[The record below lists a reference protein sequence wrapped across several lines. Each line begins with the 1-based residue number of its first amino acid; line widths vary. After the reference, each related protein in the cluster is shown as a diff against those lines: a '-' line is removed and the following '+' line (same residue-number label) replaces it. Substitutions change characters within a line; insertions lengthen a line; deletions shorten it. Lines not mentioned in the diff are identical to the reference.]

1 MPSRRRT
8 PEEEDRRRMKT
19 RRGRRSRARPGTGRS
34 RLRAVAAG
42 VAVAGLLLG
51 GRAAYLS
58 LDGTGA
64 YRTLAS
70 EQAGGVVQDVA
81 AGRGDI
87 VGMGGQ
93 KLATSVK
100 TADVVATPYQVR
112 DPEKATK
119 ELSRVLGGGMN
130 PKEIEGLLTRRGSDG
145 RLSGY
150 SVVARDVDLGVA
162 RKVRALGIEGVY
174 TISDA
179 KRVYPDGDLASQLLG
194 YYSDYGRAY
203 GGVEATYDGRLSRGQ
218 DVRLTINAAVQQQLQ
233 KALSESMSRFHA
245 RSAQGLVM
253 NVRDGSILALANVP
267 GYDDNHYDQAPGAL
281 QRDRVLTDPYEP
293 GSTFKA
299 FTVAAA
305 LQEGVITPRTTFTV
319 PDQIQIPG
327 AVVHDSL
334 PHPVEQMTPAKIL
347 QQSSN
352 VGATKI
358 AERLGG
364 RRLYEY
370 IERFGFGRKTGIDLA
385 GEATGYV
392 PPYRQW
398 SGTTIGNIPFG
409 QGLTVTPLQLAA
421 GYAAIANGGRLVTP
435 HVVQGHDTRPGPRV
449 ISPRTSSIV
458 NRMLQSVVDKGTGVC
473 ARIPGYRIAG
483 KTGTAQKVDPA
494 TGAYSSTDYVA
505 SFIGFAPADDPRYL
519 VLMIVDD
526 PQGDI
531 YGETVVAPYFRD
543 VMGYTLSYYNVPPD
557 PRVAGV
563 APDKRA
569 VCQT

>member
-1 MPSRRRT
+1 
-8 PEEEDRRRMKT
+8 MKT
-19 RRGRRSRARPGTGRS
+19 GRGRRSRARPGSGRS

-42 VAVAGLLLG
+42 VAVAGILLG
-51 GRAAYLS
+51 SRAAYLS

-64 YRTLAS
+64 YRALAS
-70 EQAGGVVQDVA
+70 EQAGGVAQQDAA
-81 AGRGDI
+81 AGRGSI
-87 VGMGGQ
+87 LGAGGQ
-93 KLATSVK
+93 KLATSVR
-100 TADVVATPYQVR
+100 TADVVATPYQIK
-112 DPEKATK
+112 DPKKAAAK
-119 ELSRVLGGGMN
+119 LARVLGGQMKQ
-130 PKEIEGLLTRRGSDG
+130 KEIEGLLTKRGSNG

-150 SVVARDVDLGVA
+150 SVVARNVDLDVA
-162 RKVRALGIEGVY
+162 RRVRDLGIEGIY
-174 TISDA
+174 TMPDA

-203 GGVEATYDGRLSRGQ
+203 GGVEATYDKRLSKGQ

-233 KALSESMSRFHA
+233 KALSDSMHRFHA
-245 RSAQGLVM
+245 RSARGLVM
-253 NVRDGSILALANVP
+253 NVRDGSIVALANVP

-305 LQEGVITPRTTFTV
+305 LQEGVITPHTTFAV

-334 PHPVEQMTPAKIL
+334 PHPVEQMTPAKVL
-347 QQSSN
+347 QVSSN

-370 IERFGFGRKTGIDLA
+370 IKRFGFGKKTGIDLA
-385 GEATGYV
+385 GESPGYV

-435 HVVQGHDTRPGPRV
+435 HVVQGHDTKPGPRV

-458 NRMLQSVVDKGTGVC
+458 NGMLQSVVDKGTGVC
-473 ARIPGYRIAG
+473 ARIPGYRVAG

-494 TGAYSSTDYVA
+494 TGTYSTTDYVA
-505 SFIGFAPADDPRYL
+505 SFIGFAPANDPRYL

-531 YGETVVAPYFRD
+531 YGETVVAPYFRE

-563 APDKRA
+563 APDKKA
-569 VCQT
+569 VCRT